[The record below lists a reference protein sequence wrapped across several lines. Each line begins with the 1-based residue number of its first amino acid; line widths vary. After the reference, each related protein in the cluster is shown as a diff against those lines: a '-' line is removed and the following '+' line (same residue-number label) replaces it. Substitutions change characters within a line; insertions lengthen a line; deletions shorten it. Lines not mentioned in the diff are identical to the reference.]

1 MKCKISEID
10 DEKMETHD
18 RDLQNVE
25 MVTHDRDHDNQVIEN
40 IDGGVM

>member
-1 MKCKISEID
+1 
-10 DEKMETHD
+10 METHD